1 MAHHH
6 QPPSRHSILDGVDL
20 RKPVHQG
27 YVYKQSH
34 LHLAFNKRFC
44 VLYPRVM
51 AYYEHEEDFRK
62 DAARQTLEVSSWK
75 QTEVAPLNKLWLL
88 SQELLL
94 AY

>member
-1 MAHHH
+1 MHDCPMALPLIETDTTMAHHH
-6 QPPSRHSILDGVDL
+6 PPSRHSMLDGVDL
-20 RKPVHQG
+20 RKPLHKG

-62 DAARQTLEVSSWK
+62 DAARQTLEVGPGGSR
-75 QTEVAPLNKLWLL
+75 E
-88 SQELLL
+88 
-94 AY
+94 